1 MEDRAAIE
9 DQKVIQN
16 GTLGDGRDQIYQTT
30 AQRNIE
36 HQIGDAHVPV
46 LITETLKATAQ
57 ILQESHSLGDLLLIF
72 YQLFMEKSITEL

>member
-16 GTLGDGRDQIYQTT
+16 CTLGDRRDQIYQTT

-36 HQIGDAHVPV
+36 HQIGDAHASV

-57 ILQESHSLGDLLLIF
+57 ILQESHSLGDLLLVF
-72 YQLFMEKSITEL
+72 YQFFMEKSITEL